1 MPSLEDRVSEEAV
14 MLCNEFIYLK
24 LRQRGLLNRGRQT
37 AAVKLIPTAATKKAR
52 HQPKEITIQDTV
64 LELQMVSAEM
74 EQRYPN
80 LFKDVFTQLNIRVTS
95 EEVVE
100 EAVTAVASEIFRSG
114 ITWARVVAMFAVA
127 ATLAAECVQQRTH
140 DHAAFVDR
148 VVRSLSH
155 FVREN
160 LAEWIAREGGWGD
173 MTTTFRG
180 VKEDDSNMLMT
191 IGVVGALCGF
201 AGTILATGKLQDNL

>member
-1 MPSLEDRVSEEAV
+1 MIANS
-14 MLCNEFIYLK
+14 I
-24 LRQRGLLNRGRQT
+24 LLP
-37 AAVKLIPTAATKKAR
+37 AAVKLIPTAATKKS
-52 HQPKEITIQDTV
+52 HHKPKEITIQDTV
-64 LELQMVSAEM
+64 QELQTVSAEM
-74 EQRYPN
+74 EQLYPN

-127 ATLAAECVQQRTH
+127 ATLAAECVQQRSQ

-148 VVRSLSH
+148 VVRSLSN

-160 LAEWIAREGGWGD
+160 LAEWIAGEGGWVGAFFFK
-173 MTTTFRG
+173 TSSKIKEEEQVGFQLCFRTFR
-180 VKEDDSNMLMT
+180 
-191 IGVVGALCGF
+191 
-201 AGTILATGKLQDNL
+201 LACPF